1 MERELDAS
9 AGEDALLIAILEQCG
24 KICRHYG
31 LQTDY
36 QLGAIHRPGTRADL
50 ATITHLYTRIREWA
64 DFPYYQEKPAGNYL
78 YLCCRGRWDISEGY
92 AALWAHIREHGMPVT
107 GNFYACDLA
116 GFILNGVEKNAA
128 SMISVRLED

>member
-1 MERELDAS
+1 M
-9 AGEDALLIAILEQCG
+9 
-24 KICRHYG
+24 
-31 LQTDY
+31 
-36 QLGAIHRPGTRADL
+36 GAIHRPGTRADP
-50 ATITHLYTRIREWA
+50 ATITHLYTRVRKRA
-64 DFPYYQEKPAGNYL
+64 DFSYYLEKPAGNYL

-92 AALWAHIREHGMPVT
+92 AALWAHIREHGLPVT